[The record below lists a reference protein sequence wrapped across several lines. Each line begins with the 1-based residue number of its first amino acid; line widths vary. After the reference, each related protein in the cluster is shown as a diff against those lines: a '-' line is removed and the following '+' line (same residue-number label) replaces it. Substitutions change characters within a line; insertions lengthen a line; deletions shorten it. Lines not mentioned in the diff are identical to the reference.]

1 MSIPKEDSFFRLTEM
16 NRQRLIKLLWSLA
29 WLAGLG
35 PAWAANPAAV
45 VLDDFETLSGWTA
58 VAAEGTHVE
67 LAQDTGRTG
76 MGMRLDFDFRGGTGF
91 VTVRKKFSI
100 PLPENYAFTFY
111 TRAEAPTNNVEFK
124 IIDPS
129 GDNVWWRRRFDFK
142 LPVDW
147 QQYRVKKRMF
157 DYAWGPSSTPLKQVG
172 FIEFSITSGTGGKG
186 SIWLDDFHFE
196 KREPI
201 TAYDLTPKVTAS
213 TAAKEHT
220 PESVLDAKPE
230 TSWRSGALAESQW
243 LQVDFLKRREYGGL
257 VIEWD
262 RDDYATAYQVQIS
275 QDGKQWQP
283 VYTVSLGNGRRD
295 YIYMP
300 DAESRYLRLELQKS
314 SRGQGYGI
322 STLTVKPFDFS
333 ASPNAFFETIARDA
347 PRGTYP
353 KYFYGEQSYFTV
365 IGANGSDKEGLLN
378 EEGALEVDKSA
389 FSIEPF
395 LYARGKLVTWNDV
408 SPVQELERGYL
419 PVPSVTWRSD
429 SIELKTTAFAAS
441 KPGQALYA
449 RYRVENNGSE
459 REQLNLLLA
468 IRPFQVN
475 PPWQALNM
483 MGGVAQ
489 IHDIKQDGR
498 IIRIDENR
506 SIIPLTPPHHFGA
519 ATFDQGSITD
529 FLMEGKVPQQ
539 TEAHDAFGYASGALE
554 YRLDLPPGASREFYL
569 AIPYQ
574 SPEAILEAADVTE
587 GNGSA
592 FGRARFR
599 DAVTSWGAKV
609 VRADLIAPPEA
620 QKLRDTVRSNL
631 AYIFIN
637 QDGAALYPGS
647 RSYAR
652 SWIRDAAL
660 MSAALLGMGYTEEV
674 RHFIEWYAG
683 FQFPNGKVPCCVD
696 HRGPDSVPEND
707 SHGEFIY
714 AVAEY
719 YRYTRDIGFVY
730 EMWPTIVKTVQYIEQ
745 LRNQRK
751 SEDYKSSDKLMFFG
765 MMPES
770 ISHEGYSA
778 HPVHSYWDGF
788 WTLRGLKDAADL
800 AALVMDESKAAHFS
814 VLRDDFRSDLYQSIK
829 RAMTKHK
836 IAFMPGSAELGDF
849 DATATAMAIAVGG
862 ELPNLPIE
870 ALNKTF
876 DDFYDYFK
884 KRRDNKMEW
893 VAYTP
898 YEVRTVEALVRMGR
912 REQALELLNY
922 LLKDQRPTGWNHWA
936 EVIWHDPTHPKFIG
950 DMPHAWIGAE
960 FVRAVRAFYAYERES
975 DQALVLAAGI
985 PKAWLEG
992 GGDVGVKRLPTW
1004 YGTLNYNLRQEEPDK
1019 LRLMLSGDLALPPG
1033 KIILKAPADRPIQSV
1048 AVNGKPVDTFTAD
1061 QAVIGEFPAEV
1072 TVKYGAAVT
1081 LQNE

>member
-1 MSIPKEDSFFRLTEM
+1 M
-16 NRQRLIKLLWSLA
+16 NRRKCLRLLWGLA
-29 WLAGLG
+29 WLAGFG
-35 PAWAANPAAV
+35 SPRAADSGV
-45 VLDDFETLSGWTA
+45 MVLDDFETLSGWTA
-58 VAAEGTHVE
+58 IASEGTHVE

-76 MGMRLDFDFRGGTGF
+76 MGMRLDFDFRGGTGY

-100 PLPENYAFTFY
+100 PLPENYAFTFH
-111 TRAEAPTNNVEFK
+111 TRAEAPANNVEFK
-124 IIDPS
+124 IIDSS
-129 GDNVWWRRRFDFK
+129 GDNVWWRRRFDFE

-157 DYAWGPSSTPLKQVG
+157 DYAWGRSDAPLKQVG
-172 FIEFSITSGTGGKG
+172 FIEFSITSSTGGKG
-186 SIWLDDFHFE
+186 SVWIDDFRFE
-196 KREPI
+196 KREPVA
-201 TAYDLTPKVTAS
+201 AYDLAPKVTAS
-213 TAAKEHT
+213 TAAEGHG
-220 PESVLDAKPE
+220 PESVLDADPE
-230 TSWRSGALAESQW
+230 TSWRSGALAEGQW
-243 LQVDFLKRREYGGL
+243 LQVDFLKRHEYGGL
-257 VIEWD
+257 IIEWD

-314 SRGQGYGI
+314 SRGRGYGI
-322 STLTVKPFDFS
+322 STLSVEPFEFS
-333 ASPNAFFETIARDA
+333 ASPNAFFETIAREA

-365 IGANGSDKEGLLN
+365 VGADGSDKEGLLN
-378 EEGALEVDKSA
+378 EEGALEVDKGA

-395 LYARGKLVTWNDV
+395 LYMGGKLVTWNDV

-419 PVPSVTWRSD
+419 PVPSVTWRSGA
-429 SIELKTTAFAAS
+429 IELKTTAFAAS
-441 KPGQALYA
+441 QPEQALYA
-449 RYRVENNGSE
+449 RYRVENGGSE
-459 REQLNLLLA
+459 REQLSLLLA

-483 MGGVAQ
+483 VGGVAQ
-489 IHDIKQDGR
+489 IHDIAQNGDM
-498 IIRIDENR
+498 IRIDGNR
-506 SIIPLTPPHHFGA
+506 SVIPLTPPDHFGA
-519 ATFDQGSITD
+519 TVFDQGSITD
-529 FLMEGKVPQQ
+529 YLAEGRVPQR
-539 TEAHDAFGYASGALE
+539 TKARDAFGYASGALE

-569 AIPYQ
+569 AIPYRNPDGIRQ
-574 SPEAILEAADVTE
+574 AANLTE
-587 GNGSA
+587 GNGRA

-599 DAVTSWGAKV
+599 EAVDYWEAKV
-609 VRADLIAPPEA
+609 VRADLIVPAGA
-620 QKLRDTVRSNL
+620 QKLRDTARSNL

-637 QDGAALYPGS
+637 RDGAALYPGS

-660 MSAALLGMGYTEEV
+660 MSTALLGMGYTEEV

-683 FQFPNGKVPCCVD
+683 FQFANGKIPCCVD

-730 EMWPTIVKTVQYIEQ
+730 EMWPTIVKTVQYIEY

-751 SEDYKSSDKLMFFG
+751 SEDYKSADKIMFFG

-770 ISHEGYSA
+770 ISHEGYSSR
-778 HPVHSYWDGF
+778 PVHSYWDGF
-788 WTLRGLKDAADL
+788 WTLRGLKDAAELAVLVTDENRAARF
-800 AALVMDESKAAHFS
+800 AAL
-814 VLRDDFRSDLYQSIK
+814 RDGFRSDLYQSIK
-829 RAMTKHK
+829 RTMAKHK
-836 IAFMPGSAELGDF
+836 IGFMPGSAELGDF
-849 DATATAMAIAVGG
+849 DATATAMAVAVGG
-862 ELPNLPIE
+862 EQANLPAD

-884 KRRDNKMEW
+884 KRRDNQLEW
-893 VAYTP
+893 AAYTP
-898 YEVRTVEALVRMGR
+898 YEVRTVEALIRMGR
-912 REQALELLNY
+912 RDQALELLYY
-922 LLKDQRPTGWNHWA
+922 LLEDQRPAGWNHWA
-936 EVIWHDPTHPKFIG
+936 EVVWRDPGNPKFIG

-960 FVRAVRAFYAYERES
+960 FVHAMRAFFAYERES

-985 PKAWLEG
+985 PKSWLEG
-992 GGDVGVKRLPTW
+992 GAGVGVRRLPTW
-1004 YGTLNYNLRQEEPDK
+1004 YGTLSYTLRQEGPDE
-1019 LRLMLSGDLALPPG
+1019 LRLALSGDLVLPPG
-1033 KIILKAPADRPIQSV
+1033 KIVLKAPADRPIRAV

-1072 TVKYGAAVT
+1072 TVNYGTAT
-1081 LQNE
+1081 RQDE